1 MPVAMAAMRA
11 IPPMTPPTIGP
22 TGVCM
27 GVIVGGD
34 CVDVDGSVG
43 WVEDVGVFDVVGGD
57 VIIVVGFVNTRP
69 SCPE

>member
-1 MPVAMAAMRA
+1 
-11 IPPMTPPTIGP
+11 
-22 TGVCM
+22 M